1 MSAGL
6 PVSDV
11 VNVDIIMSPLSAP
24 YRNFGIGLIVGGS
37 DVIDTFERI
46 RTYSSIAGVAAD
58 FANNAPEYLA
68 AVRYFSQVPQPDILY
83 IGRWANAA
91 TSAVLHGG
99 VLSASDQTLSNWT
112 AVTSGGFKVTVDGT
126 LKSLTGLNFSA
137 AANLNAVAAI
147 IQTALSGA
155 ATCVWDPDYGRFSI
169 ESTTTGT
176 SSTITYA
183 IAPASGTDISA
194 MLKLTTGLASAPVA
208 GIASETLVTALQ
220 AFANV
225 SGSWYAA
232 IIAAAL
238 PSDSD
243 MLAAAA
249 YIEASNKS
257 RLLGYSTQAT
267 TAIDPTQ
274 TTDLP
279 SKLAAA
285 GYSKTFGQY
294 SSYDPYPIA
303 SFFGRAATVNFEGSS
318 TTLTMKFKTEPGV
331 IAETLTET
339 QAGALRTKNLNVFV
353 NYDNATAIIQE
364 GVVANGRFF
373 DEVHGLDWLQN
384 RIQTDVWNL
393 LYTSTT
399 KVPQTDAGSE
409 RIAAVIEAACQ
420 QAVVNGLAA
429 PGVWNADGFGQLAR
443 GDTLT
448 KGYYVWYPPIST
460 QSQAN
465 REQRISVPFQIA
477 LKLAGAVH
485 FANIT
490 VNVNR

>member
-1 MSAGL
+1 MTAGL

-11 VNVDIIMSPLSAP
+11 VNVQMVIAPLAAP
-24 YRNFGIGLIVGGS
+24 YRNFGVGLIVGGS
-37 DVIDTFERI
+37 DVIDTSERI
-46 RTYSSIAGVAAD
+46 RQYSTIAGVAGD
-58 FANNAPEYLA
+58 FSNNAPEYLA
-68 AVRYFSQVPQPDILY
+68 AVRYFGQSPQPSIVY

-91 TSAVLHGG
+91 TSATLHGG

-112 AVTSGGFKVTVDGT
+112 AITSGGFKITVDGV

-137 AANLNAVAAI
+137 ATNLNGVASI
-147 IQTALSGA
+147 IDAALVGA
-155 ATCVWDPDYGRFSI
+155 SCVWDATNARFVI
-169 ESTTTGT
+169 ESDTTGT
-176 SSTITYA
+176 SSTLTYA

-194 MLKLTTGLASAPVA
+194 QLKLTTGLASAPVA
-208 GIASETLVTALQ
+208 GIASETLVSALQ
-220 AFANV
+220 ACANV

-232 IIAAAL
+232 IIAATL

-243 MLAAAA
+243 MDAAAA

-257 RLLGYSTQAT
+257 RMLGYTTQAT
-267 TAIDPTQ
+267 TAIDATQ
-274 TTDLP
+274 TSDLP
-279 SKLAAA
+279 SKLKGAA
-285 GYSKTFGQY
+285 YRKTFGQY
-294 SSYDPYPIA
+294 SSYDGYAIA
-303 SFFGRAATVNFEGSS
+303 SFFGRAATVNFDGSK
-318 TTLTMKFKTEPGV
+318 TTLTMKFKQEPG
-331 IAETLTET
+331 ITAETLTEA
-339 QAGALRTKNLNVFV
+339 QATALTGKNLNVFV
-353 NYDNATAIIQE
+353 NYDNQTAIIQQ
-364 GVVANGRFF
+364 GVMANGYFF

-409 RIAAVIEAACQ
+409 MIATVIEQACE

-443 GDTLT
+443 GDTLP

-460 QSQAN
+460 QSQAD
-465 REQRISVPFQIA
+465 REARISVPFQVA